1 MLYILPHLL
10 PDNSQADIL
19 RLTFWHIPQFLA
31 RGGRWYC
38 LPPYLQEVSSMPAH
52 PLEEILHPKSIAVVG
67 ASDNRVSAGYR
78 FTTHQLAYGYKGK
91 IYPVNPKYP
100 QVGGLKG
107 YPSLK
112 DIPGSVDYVISCV
125 PAAEV
130 LDLLEECGQKGV
142 KVVHFFT
149 ARFSETGRQ
158 DAADLEQE
166 LLKRAR
172 KWGIRILGPNCM
184 GLYYPRE
191 GIAFG
196 YDFPKE
202 PGSVGLAAQTGG
214 GSALFIYA
222 AQLRGV
228 RFSKVISYGNAIDL
242 NECDYLEYFAQ
253 DPETR
258 IILMYIEGVKDGKRF
273 FGTLRRAAS
282 TKPVIIV
289 KAGRGESG
297 TRAIASH
304 TASLTSSMKVWETL
318 VSQAGAIS
326 VRNFDEMADLA
337 VSFSFL
343 PPIYGPRV
351 GIAGGGGGPSVLAA
365 DECEEAGLDVVPIPA
380 EFREELKRK
389 GIPIWDWIDNP
400 TDVSILGG
408 SGFTI
413 PDMLEMMA
421 KSEYFDLLVTLIFDV
436 PFRQEKEMTESLMEQ
451 IRAYTRV
458 KKETSKPILV
468 VVEEKS
474 SGLEE
479 HDRWRWQLLGGV
491 RTKLIEAGIPIY
503 PTFGRAAGAAR
514 KLIDYYQKRRG

>member
-1 MLYILPHLL
+1 M
-10 PDNSQADIL
+10 S
-19 RLTFWHIPQFLA
+19 T
-31 RGGRWYC
+31 
-38 LPPYLQEVSSMPAH
+38 H

-67 ASDNRVSAGYR
+67 ASDNPASSGYR
-78 FTTHQLAYGYKGK
+78 FTTHQLEYGYKGK
-91 IYPVNPKYP
+91 IYPVNPKYSE
-100 QVGGLKG
+100 VGELKV

-112 DIPGSVDYVISCV
+112 DIPGPVDYVISCV

-130 LDLLEECGQKGV
+130 LSMLEDCPQKGV
-142 KVVHFFT
+142 KAVHFFT

-158 DAADLEQE
+158 EAVELEQE
-166 LLKRAR
+166 ILKRAR
-172 KWGIRILGPNCM
+172 KWGIRIIGPNCM

-191 GIAFG
+191 GISFG

-222 AQLRGV
+222 ARLRGI
-228 RFSKVISYGNAIDL
+228 RFSKVISYGNAIDF
-242 NECDYLEYFAQ
+242 NECDFLEYFAQ
-253 DPETR
+253 DPETE
-258 IILMYIEGVKDGKRF
+258 IILMYIEGVKEGKRF
-273 FGTLRRAAS
+273 FKTLRQAAS
-282 TKPVIIV
+282 VKPVIII

-318 VSQAGAIS
+318 VAQAGAIS
-326 VRNFDEMADLA
+326 AKNFNEMADLT
-337 VSFSFL
+337 VFLSFL
-343 PPIYGPRV
+343 PPIQGPRV

-365 DECEEAGLDVVPIPA
+365 DECEEAGLDVVPIPQ
-380 EFREELKRK
+380 EFRDELKSK
-389 GIPIWDWIDNP
+389 GIQIWDWVDNP

-413 PDMLEMMA
+413 PDMLQMMA
-421 KSEYFDLLVTLIFDV
+421 KSENFDLLITLIFDV
-436 PFRQEKEMTESLMEQ
+436 PFRQEKGMTASLRDQVE
-451 IRAYTRV
+451 AYTKV

-479 HDRWRWQLLGGV
+479 HDRWRWRLLGET

-503 PTFGRAAGAAR
+503 PTFGRAARAAR
-514 KLIDYYQKRRG
+514 KLIDYYQRRK